1 MSEEVSTTLALLG
14 TLTALWLLAGALAR
28 HFQGLI
34 LLTTHS
40 PWAASAGYDLL
51 VLPGVVLH
59 ELAHLVLAMLLRVRV
74 VRADLF
80 RFRRPGDARQGEVIV
95 QRVDALR
102 MSIIGAGPLLVGV
115 PVALLL
121 LRWLQLPPLSFTTD
135 AITATLALLGEP
147 WSLVRLYLLWAVANT
162 MFPSAADRAGWW
174 TVGLV
179 AAALVVMGLL
189 TGYRLSLPPTFVAAL
204 MVRAAWLTNGL
215 LSVVVLDIALL
226 LLLLVLERLA
236 AQLTGRRLLGS
247 R

>member
-1 MSEEVSTTLALLG
+1 MSEEVSSILVLLG
-14 TLTALWLLAGALAR
+14 TLAALWLLAGLLAR

-34 LLTTHS
+34 LLATHS

-135 AITATLALLGEP
+135 ALTAILPLLGEP

-189 TGYRLSLPPTFVAAL
+189 TGYRPALPPTFVAAL
-204 MVRAAWLTNGL
+204 MVRAAWLTGGL
-215 LSVVVLDIALL
+215 LPIVALDIILL
-226 LLLLVLERLA
+226 LLLLALERLA
-236 AQLTGRRLLGS
+236 EQLTGRRLIGS
-247 R
+247 